1 MGDKSPDHIK
11 LQESIITDMPVFD
24 DEFIAALMERIDML
38 KSGLAHNSLVI
49 IAIAALLALAVII
62 QQIILSI
69 VHGFI

>member
-24 DEFIAALMERIDML
+24 DEFIAALMERLDML
-38 KSGLAHNSLVI
+38 KSSLSNNSLVI
-49 IAIAALLALAVII
+49 IAIAALLVLAVII
-62 QQIILSI
+62 QQIILSV